1 MNLTELTAM
10 FKARTGRLDLTDA
23 EVLVYLNSACKVLD
37 NLEDS
42 GKRPYRYFIEV
53 PVGTYIVGLPTTYRD
68 AFKAIL
74 HVQDEATELS
84 FAPNQSL
91 LTLIRNQLW
100 DVAEYQNTFTVITA
114 GLVSDLPIDQIP
126 MFADTVGVQSQPTD
140 RNFYLVIYPKTTQTT
155 IIEMEVSAYT
165 APLSDS
171 NIANYWSNSNPE
183 LVIQACFY
191 LLTKD
196 LVNIDESTK
205 IFNDLKASVRP
216 IVFDYFEQEH
226 INQMEG

>member
-1 MNLTELTAM
+1 MNLTELTNL
-10 FKARTGRLDLTDA
+10 FKARTGRLDLTDS
-23 EVLVYLNSACKVLD
+23 EIEVYLNSACKVLD
-37 NLEDS
+37 NIEDS

-53 PVGTYIVGLPTTYRD
+53 PVGTYIVGLPATYRD

-74 HVQDEATELS
+74 HVQDQATELS
-84 FAPNQSL
+84 FVPNQSL

-100 DVAEYQNTFTVITA
+100 DVADYQNTFTVITA

-140 RNFYLVIYPKTTQTT
+140 RNFYLVMYPKARETT
-155 IIEMEVSAYT
+155 IIEMEVAAYT
-165 APLSDS
+165 SPLSSS
-171 NIANYWSNSNPE
+171 NVSNYWSNSNPE

-205 IFNDLKASVRP
+205 IYNDLKASVRP
-216 IVFDYFEQEH
+216 IVYDYYEQEH
-226 INQMEG
+226 ICVMEG

>member
-1 MNLTELTAM
+1 MNLTELTTM

-23 EVLVYLNSACKVLD
+23 EILVYLNSACKVLD
-37 NLEDS
+37 HLEDS

-74 HVQDEATELS
+74 HVQDQATELS

-91 LTLIRNQLW
+91 LSLMRNQLW
-100 DVAEYQNTFTVITA
+100 DVAAYQNTFSVITA

-140 RNFYLVIYPKTTQTT
+140 RNFYLLLYPKTAETT
-155 IIEMEVSAYT
+155 IIEMEVAAYT
-165 APLSDS
+165 SPLSIS
-171 NIANYWSNSNPE
+171 NVANFWSNTNPE
-183 LVIQACFY
+183 LIVQACQY
-191 LLTKD
+191 LLVKD
-196 LVNIDESTK
+196 LINIDESTK

-216 IVFDYFEQEH
+216 IVFDYYEQEH
-226 INQMEG
+226 INVMEG

>member
-23 EVLVYLNSACKVLD
+23 EILVYLNSACKVLD
-37 NLEDS
+37 HLEDS

-74 HVQDEATELS
+74 HVQDQATELS

-91 LTLIRNQLW
+91 LSLMRNQLW
-100 DVAEYQNTFTVITA
+100 DVAAYQNTFSVITA

-140 RNFYLVIYPKTTQTT
+140 RNFYLLLYPKTAETT
-155 IIEMEVSAYT
+155 IIEMEVAAYT
-165 APLSDS
+165 SPLSIS
-171 NIANYWSNSNPE
+171 NVANFWSNTNPE
-183 LVIQACFY
+183 LIVQACQY
-191 LLTKD
+191 LLVKD
-196 LVNIDESTK
+196 LINIDESTK

-216 IVFDYFEQEH
+216 IVFDYYEQEH
-226 INQMEG
+226 INVMEG

>member
-37 NLEDS
+37 HLEDS

-74 HVQDEATELS
+74 HVQDQATELS

-91 LTLIRNQLW
+91 LSLMRNQLW
-100 DVAEYQNTFTVITA
+100 DVAAYQNTFSVITA

-140 RNFYLVIYPKTTQTT
+140 RNFYLLLYPKTAETT
-155 IIEMEVSAYT
+155 IIEMEVAAYT
-165 APLSDS
+165 SPLSIS
-171 NIANYWSNSNPE
+171 NVANFWSNTNPE
-183 LVIQACFY
+183 LIVQACQY
-191 LLTKD
+191 LLVKD
-196 LVNIDESTK
+196 LINIDESTK

-216 IVFDYFEQEH
+216 IVFDYYEQEH
-226 INQMEG
+226 INVMEG